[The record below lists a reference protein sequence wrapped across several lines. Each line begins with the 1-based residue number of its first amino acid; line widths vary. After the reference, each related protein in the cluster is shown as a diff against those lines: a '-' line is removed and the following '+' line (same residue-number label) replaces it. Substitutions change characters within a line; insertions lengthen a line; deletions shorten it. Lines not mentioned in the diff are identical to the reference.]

1 MLEIHP
7 FPKTWSRE
15 KVLAT
20 PLLTLSAAGILNPFG
35 PTLSAVVLAGRKRNG
50 ARLKVLSLILHP
62 VEDEFHEVGEVVH
75 GQWEAESLVRASFRW
90 ITGDCPS
97 LLLPS
102 SVLKPEQVVPLHA
115 ELLQQ
120 FPGARSLGASIRK
133 FPGRPWDRVWADLKS
148 AIEKTI
154 TGDWQDESDEKP
166 LNRQEAL
173 ELARMLLDPA
183 FLEAELRAFFEMWN
197 GAPWNACSFAPGM
210 ATFFPG
216 EFYEV
221 FQRLARTLRL
231 PPQV

>member
-7 FPKTWSRE
+7 FPETWSRE

-20 PLLTLSAAGILNPFG
+20 PLLTLLAAGILNPFG

-50 ARLKVLSLILHP
+50 ARLKVLSLMLHP
-62 VEDEFHEVGEVVH
+62 VEQEFHEVGEVVH
-75 GQWEAESLVRASFRW
+75 GRWEAESLVRASFRW
-90 ITGDCPS
+90 ITGGCPS

-102 SVLKPEQVVPLHA
+102 SVLKAEQVVPLHA

-120 FPGARSLGASIRK
+120 FPDARSLGASIRK
-133 FPGRPWDRVWADLKS
+133 FPGRPWDRVRADLES
-148 AIEKTI
+148 AIEKTM

-197 GAPWNACSFAPGM
+197 GACGFAPGM